1 MNAIVQY
8 LLSGLAMGGI
18 YALVG
23 LGFYIMWSAAKAVN
37 FAHGDTLMLGGVLT
51 IVAVNVGIWM
61 PFGILFAV
69 FVTVAFGLA
78 IERIGV
84 RPFAR
89 YSGSIGW
96 MLTTI
101 AIGIM
106 LETYVTV
113 SFGAFAR
120 PMWSPMM
127 ERPLMIMGAGI
138 YPQELFI
145 IAFALVFVVFL
156 ELFYRR
162 TQLGRALRAVA
173 FNREASG
180 MMGINVPR
188 ITAFAFGLAGGLG
201 GVAGV
206 LIGPV
211 TSVSAT
217 MGLLIG
223 LKGFVVFI
231 MAGISSAYGVVAVGL
246 AFGVIEKFVEGFG
259 STTAREIVV
268 FSLAIVVLLLYPQ
281 GLFGQKD
288 VVKV

>member
-1 MNAIVQY
+1 MSSIVQY
-8 LLSGLAMGGI
+8 FLSGLAIGGV

-23 LGFYIMWSAAKAVN
+23 LGFYIMWSAARAVN

-51 IVAVNVGIWM
+51 ITAVGFGVWM
-61 PFGILFAV
+61 PLSILLAV
-69 FVTVAFGLA
+69 LITIAFGLA

-84 RPFAR
+84 RPFAKH
-89 YSGSIGW
+89 SGSIGW
-96 MLTTI
+96 MLCTI

-106 LETYVTV
+106 IETYVTV
-113 SFGAFAR
+113 NFGAFAR
-120 PMWSPMM
+120 PMYSPMM
-127 ERPLMIMGAGI
+127 ERPLFILGAGI
-138 YPQELFI
+138 YPQEIFIMLFAI
-145 IAFALVFVVFL
+145 VFVIFL

-201 GVAGV
+201 GFAGV
-206 LIGPV
+206 LVGPV

-217 MGLLIG
+217 MGILIG

-231 MAGISSAYGVVAVGL
+231 MSGVSSAYGVVAIGL
-246 AFGVIEKFVEGFG
+246 TFGVIEKFVEGYG
-259 STTAREIVV
+259 STTAREMVV
-268 FSLAIVVLLLYPQ
+268 FSLAIVVLLIFPQ
-281 GLFGQKD
+281 GIFGRKD
-288 VVKV
+288 VLKV